1 MAKIFETEQ
10 NRNKEVKTIQ
20 CFCAA
25 QGGGLDYVK
34 LPRLEVD
41 FMLVNESKIVAFA
54 EVKNY
59 TCNYGDF
66 KTVILSKQKKEKL
79 QKYNRLA
86 PAYMLYNF
94 ACGAII
100 YAHLDQLTGKLEYG
114 GRNESRQGAAND
126 KELIYKISLSK
137 FKMI

>member
-1 MAKIFETEQ
+1 MSKIFETIE
-10 NRNKEVKTIQ
+10 NRQKEILTIQ
-20 CFCAA
+20 RFCAA
-25 QGGGLDYVK
+25 QGGGLDYIK
-34 LPRLEVD
+34 LPRFELD
-41 FMLVNESKIVAFA
+41 FMLVNEKKIIAFA

-66 KTVILSKQKKEKL
+66 ETVILSKQKKEKL

-100 YAHLDQLTGKLEYG
+100 YAHLDKLTGVLEYG

-137 FKMI
+137 FKML

>member
-1 MAKIFETEQ
+1 MAKTFETED

-20 CFCAA
+20 RFCAA
-25 QGGGLDYVK
+25 QGGGLDYIK
-34 LPRLEVD
+34 LPRFELD
-41 FMLVNESKIVAFA
+41 FMLVNEKKIIAFA

-66 KTVILSKQKKEKL
+66 ETVILSKQKKEKL
-79 QKYNRLA
+79 KRYNSLA

-126 KELIYKISLSK
+126 KELIYKIKLTQ
-137 FKMI
+137 FKIL

>member
-1 MAKIFETEQ
+1 MAKIFETIE
-10 NRNKEVKTIQ
+10 NRQKEILTIQ
-20 CFCAA
+20 RFCAA
-25 QGGGLDYVK
+25 KGGGLDYIK
-34 LPRLEVD
+34 LPRFELD
-41 FMLVNESKIVAFA
+41 FMLVNEKKIIAFA

-66 KTVILSKQKKEKL
+66 ETVILSKQKKEKL
-79 QKYNRLA
+79 IRYNRLA

-114 GRNESRQGAAND
+114 GRTASRQGAATD
-126 KELIYKISLSK
+126 KELIYKIPLQNSK
-137 FKMI
+137 IL